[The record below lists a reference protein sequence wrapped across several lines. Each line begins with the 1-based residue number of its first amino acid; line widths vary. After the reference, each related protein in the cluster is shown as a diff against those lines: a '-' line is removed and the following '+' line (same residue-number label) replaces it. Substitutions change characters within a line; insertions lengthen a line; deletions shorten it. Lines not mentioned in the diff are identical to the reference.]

1 MKEKTQLENN
11 WFGRSAAGDDWALV
25 EVSESDLKANIAMP
39 LSWLEAVD
47 GDIEVM
53 DRREAESK
61 ADFTAAPGSLKSAFK
76 NIDDL
81 FATVRDLY
89 TLYDEGYISNANAL
103 KTLK

>member
-1 MKEKTQLENN
+1 MKTQLENN

-39 LSWLEAVD
+39 VSWLEKGVD
-47 GDIEVM
+47 KYDAEVM
-53 DRREAESK
+53 DQREAESK
-61 ADFTAAPGSLKSAFK
+61 ADFTVAPGSLKSAFK

-81 FATVRDLY
+81 FATARDLY

-103 KTLK
+103 KALK